1 MSKSMKQV
9 EVSILGQTY
18 VLACPDGAQ
27 VQLSEAVAR
36 VDREMGTIRTAG
48 KVKSRERIAV
58 LAALNIA
65 FADLE
70 PSTNA
75 QADGSSVSAADARLA
90 SLIDRIDVALGA
102 GGQLL

>member
-1 MSKSMKQV
+1 MSKAMKQV

-18 VLACPDGAQ
+18 MLGCPDGAQ
-27 VQLSEAVAR
+27 TQLSEAVAR

-70 PSTNA
+70 PNNGA
-75 QADGSSVSAADARLA
+75 EANSSSESAADAKLVT
-90 SLIDRIDVALGA
+90 LIDRIDVALGA